1 MADRKQLE
9 DALIAAHTAG
19 DMEGAQVIADEIKNM
34 QAMSQQAQPQ
44 QSFLQ
49 REAEFLTSPE
59 RVGRQLGLAGR
70 YLTEGVVGLGDV
82 LASPVRGALNLMRSP
97 DNQIQPLA
105 PQLTAGLPEP
115 QTGTERVVGD
125 ISRTLAGTGATMGLA
140 GLAQPL
146 SQAGKA
152 IQTALTSGAGG
163 QARGA
168 IGAGAGAGLARE
180 AGLGATGQ
188 MVAGLA
194 GGIAGA
200 GKTATGQDIR
210 KLQNAGRDQIL
221 KEGQQAGYVNLPSQ
235 VGAGRGA
242 RMLETVSGKFKA
254 EELASAKNQQVTNSL
269 ARKYLGLP
277 DDTPLTTETLDSLRE
292 QAGTVYQQAAELP
305 AGQVGTQT
313 SKSLATGQKTTTPIM
328 KSGAQLIEEIK
339 LARDDARSAWKAF
352 NFGTDKPT
360 QARNAAIN
368 ADKRVETLEKEL
380 ETLAKQNN
388 QPQLIGA
395 LKNARQEIAK
405 IYTVDKALNDATGSV
420 DAKVIGKQLA
430 KGVPISKEL
439 AIAGKYAQAFPKVN
453 KPVSEM
459 PNPFSIY
466 DVIGGSYGA
475 GAGNP
480 LLFGLPLARVG
491 SRYLM
496 ESPSFQQRFVQ
507 PQYTP
512 QTVRNIPFGGLLL
525 QGDGNE

>member
-1 MADRKQLE
+1 MANPWEENYQTSTENAPWTQSYVKP
-9 DALIAAHTAG
+9 
-19 DMEGAQVIADEIKNM
+19 K
-34 QAMSQQAQPQ
+34 

-59 RVGRQLGLAGR
+59 RIKRQLGLTGR

-82 LASPVRGALNLMRSP
+82 LATPVREAMNVFRSP
-97 DNQIQPLA
+97 ESRIQPLA
-105 PQLTAGLPEP
+105 PQLTAGLPQPE
-115 QTGTERVVGD
+115 TGTERVVGD
-125 ISRTLAGTGATMGLA
+125 ISRALVGTGATMGI
-140 GLAQPL
+140 GGIAQPVTQL
-146 SQAGKA
+146 GRN
-152 IQTALTSGAGG
+152 IQTALTANAAN

-168 IGAGAGAGLARE
+168 IGAGASSGLARE
-180 AGLGATGQ
+180 AGFGTTGQ
-188 MVAGLA
+188 MVAGLT
-194 GGIAGA
+194 GGIAAA
-200 GKTATGQDIR
+200 GKTVTGEDIR

-221 KEGQQAGYVNLPSQ
+221 KEGQKAGYVNLPSQ

-242 RMLETVSGKFKA
+242 RTLETISGKFKA

-277 DDTPLTTETLDSLRE
+277 DDTPLTADTLTALRE
-292 QAGTVYQQAAELP
+292 QAGSVYEQAANLP

-313 SKSLATGQKTTTPIM
+313 TKSLATGQKTTTPLL

-360 QARNAAIN
+360 QARNAAVA

-380 ETLAKQNN
+380 ESLAKQNN
-388 QPQLIGA
+388 QPQLIDA
-395 LKNARQEIAK
+395 LKKARQEIAK
-405 IYTVDKALNDATGSV
+405 VYTVDKALNDATGSV
-420 DAKVIGKQLA
+420 DAKVIAKQLN
-430 KGVPISKEL
+430 KGVPVSKEL

-466 DVIGGSYGA
+466 DYIGGTLASIA
-475 GAGNP
+475 TANP
-480 LLFGLPLARVG
+480 WLSLLPASRVA
-491 SRYLM
+491 SRYGLVTQ
-496 ESPSFQQRFVQ
+496 PFQQRFVQ

-512 QTVRNIPFGGLLL
+512 PSFRNLPYGGLLE
-525 QGDGNE
+525 QGAVNE

>member
-9 DALIAAHTAG
+9 DALISAHQAG
-19 DMEGAQVIADEIKNM
+19 DIEAAQVIADEIKNM
-34 QAMSQQAQPQ
+34 QAMPQQAQPQ

-59 RVGRQLGLAGR
+59 RIGRQIGLTGR

-82 LASPVRGALNLMRSP
+82 LATPVREALNVFLSP
-97 DNQIQPLA
+97 ESRIQPLA
-105 PQLTAGLPEP
+105 PQLTAGLPQP

-140 GLAQPL
+140 GLAQPI
-146 SQAGKA
+146 SQAGRA

-180 AGLGATGQ
+180 AGADALGQT
-188 MVAGLA
+188 VAGLA

-200 GKTATGQDIR
+200 GKTVTGGDIR

-221 KEGQQAGYVNLPSQ
+221 KEGQKAGYVNLPSQ
-235 VGAGRGA
+235 VGAGGGSRA
-242 RMLETVSGKFKA
+242 LETLSGKFKA

-277 DDTPLTTETLDSLRE
+277 DDAPLTTETLDALRE
-292 QAGTVYQQAAELP
+292 QAGAVYQTASELP

-352 NFGTDKPT
+352 NFGSDKPT

-380 ETLAKQNN
+380 ESLAKQNN
-388 QPQLIGA
+388 QPQLINA

-420 DAKVIGKQLA
+420 DAKVIGKQLE

-466 DVIGGSYGA
+466 DVIGTSFGA

-496 ESPSFQQRFVQ
+496 ESPTFQQRFVQ

-525 QGDGNE
+525 QGAENE